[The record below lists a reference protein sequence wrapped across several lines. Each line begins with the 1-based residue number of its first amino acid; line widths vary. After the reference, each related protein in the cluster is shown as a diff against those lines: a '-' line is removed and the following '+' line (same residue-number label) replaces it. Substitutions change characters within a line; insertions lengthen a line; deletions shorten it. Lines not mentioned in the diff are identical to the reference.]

1 MEASMIENMNTA
13 DSIAAIPRRLSVV
26 ARLADIVIR
35 VLAPVA
41 AAFEDRD
48 RAPLIMRL
56 RRR

>member
-1 MEASMIENMNTA
+1 MIENMNTA